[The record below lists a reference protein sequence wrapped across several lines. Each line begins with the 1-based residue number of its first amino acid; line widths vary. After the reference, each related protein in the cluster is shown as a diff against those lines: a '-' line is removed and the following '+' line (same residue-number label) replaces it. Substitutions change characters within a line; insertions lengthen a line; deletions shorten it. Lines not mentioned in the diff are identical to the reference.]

1 MKRVIT
7 LSLFIINICAAI
19 FAEELRLWYTAPART
34 WVEAL
39 PVGNSRMGA
48 MVYGGTEYEQ
58 LQLNEESFWAGGPH
72 NNNSAR
78 FHDSLSTIRSLIFSG
93 RFGEAQGL
101 IDRTA
106 FTGQHGMR
114 YLTLGSLMFHF
125 PGHKDAT
132 NYSREL
138 NIGNAVATTSYKAG
152 GVEYRRTVFASLA
165 DDVIIMRLEADKAG
179 ELNFGIAFRAPFK
192 ADVTASD
199 GQLTMHCSGVEQ
211 EGVPAA
217 LRAECRVQVKC
228 DGAVHESADKLEIRG
243 ATVAT
248 VYISAATNYVNYKDV
263 SGDECRRSA
272 DTLKKA
278 YKRSYFKA
286 LKAHVKAYKKQFD
299 RVQFT
304 LPVSEASKMPTDER
318 VRNYHKGDDK
328 QLVALMFQYGRYLLI
343 SSSQPGGQP
352 ATLQGLWN
360 ESMHAPWDSKYTI
373 NINTEMNYWPA
384 EVTNISET
392 HEPLFA
398 MIKELSETGSGTA
411 RKLYGANGWVTHHN
425 TDLWR
430 VAGPVDA
437 AYYGMWPNGG
447 AWLATHLWQHYLF
460 TGDKKFLHQYYPV
473 LKGCADFYISFLV
486 NHPKY
491 NWLVSAP
498 SLSPEHGPTGPS
510 VTAGCTMDNQIAF
523 DALSNVLAAAKILD
537 CDAAYCDTLSAVIAQ
552 LPPMQ
557 IGRHNQLQ
565 EWLEDVDNPRDRH
578 RHISHLY
585 GLYPSNQ
592 ISPYSNPLLFQ
603 AARNTLVQR
612 GDKATG
618 WSIGWKIN
626 FWARM
631 LDGNHACRII
641 ENMLSLLPDDSKHR
655 EFPNGRTYPNLFDA
669 HPPFQIDGN
678 FGFTAGIAEMLLQ
691 SHDGAVHIL
700 PALPDAWDKGSVTGL
715 VARGSFVVDIS
726 WKDAAADT
734 VRVLSRVGGTLRLRS
749 YAPLRGA
756 GLKPAAGGC
765 PNVLYAP
772 ASVASPLV
780 SAEITPEQPQLR
792 KVYEYD
798 VSTKAGKVYLF
809 VRN

>member
-1 MKRVIT
+1 MKKFFT
-7 LSLFIINICAAI
+7 LFLLLNMCVALFAQ
-19 FAEELRLWYTAPART
+19 ELRLWYTAPART

-72 NNNSAR
+72 NNNSNKFRENLDA
-78 FHDSLSTIRSLIFSG
+78 IRSLIFAE

-114 YLTLGSLMFHF
+114 YLTLGSLMLHF

-132 NYSREL
+132 DYSREL
-138 NIGNAVATTSYKAG
+138 NISNAVATTTYNVG
-152 GVEYRRTVFASLA
+152 GVGYRRTLFASLA
-165 DDVIIMRLEADKAG
+165 DDVIIMRIEADKADA
-179 ELNFGIAFRAPFK
+179 LNFGISFRTPIK
-192 ADVTASD
+192 SDVAASN
-199 GQLTMHCSGVEQ
+199 GQLVMRCNGVEQ
-211 EGVPAA
+211 EGIPAA
-217 LRAECRVQVKC
+217 LRAQCRVQVVC
-228 DGAVHESADKLEIRG
+228 DGEVCSNGDKMDIRN

-248 VYISAATNYVNYKDV
+248 LYISAATNYVNYKDV
-263 SGDECRRSA
+263 SGDESKRSA
-272 DTLKKA
+272 DALEKALTRSYDKAFKAHIKA
-278 YKRSYFKA
+278 YKA
-286 LKAHVKAYKKQFD
+286 QFD
-299 RVQFT
+299 RVSLA
-304 LPVSEASKMPTDER
+304 LPASEASKMPTDER
-318 VRNYHKGDDK
+318 VRNYHKGNDR

-352 ATLQGLWN
+352 ANLQGIWN

-373 NINTEMNYWPA
+373 NINTEMNYWPT

-392 HEPLFA
+392 HEPLFSMVKDLA
-398 MIKELSETGSGTA
+398 ATGRETA
-411 RKLYGANGWVTHHN
+411 RNLYGAKGWVAHHN

-460 TGDKKFLHQYYPV
+460 TGDKKFLREYYPV
-473 LKGCADFYISFLV
+473 LKGCADFYISYLV
-486 NHPKY
+486 KHPKY
-491 NWLVSAP
+491 GWLVAAP

-510 VTAGCTMDNQIAF
+510 ITAGCTMDNQIAF
-523 DALSNVLAAAKILD
+523 DALSSVLAAAKTLG
-537 CDAAYCDTLSAVIAQ
+537 CDAEYCDTLSAVIAQ

-565 EWLEDVDNPRDRH
+565 EWLEDVDNPRDQH

-592 ISPYSNPLLFQ
+592 ISPYKNPELFQ
-603 AARNTLVQR
+603 AARNTLIQR

-618 WSIGWKIN
+618 WSIGWKVN

-641 ENMLSLLPDDSKHR
+641 ENMLSLLPDDSKQR
-655 EFPNGRTYPNLFDA
+655 EYPDGRTYPNLFDA

-700 PALPDAWDKGSVTGL
+700 PALPDAWDKGSVSGL
-715 VARGSFVVDIS
+715 VARGGFVVDVS
-726 WKDAAADT
+726 WKNAAIET
-734 VRVLSRVGGTLRLRS
+734 VRVRSRVGGVIRLRS
-749 YAPLRGA
+749 YVPLRGK
-756 GLKPAAGGC
+756 GLKPAEGGC
-765 PNVLYAP
+765 PNELYAS
-772 ASVASPLV
+772 AAVASPLV
-780 SAEITPEQPQLR
+780 SREVTPEQPSLR

-798 VSTKAGKVYLF
+798 VATKPGKEYTF
-809 VRN
+809 VKE